1 MDRTR
6 MRGWTVDLTEGLNHH
21 HMLVQ
26 EYVHD
31 PYSRFIWVIEPTEL

>member
-6 MRGWTVDLTEGLNHH
+6 MRNWTVYLNEGLNLNHT
-21 HMLVQ
+21 LVQ

-31 PYSRFIWVIEPTEL
+31 PYSRFIWVIEPTEP